1 MFNNLTDTGL
11 EKAEDRLGGGY
22 SPRETDIYTFKIKAA
37 YAGKSQGGAMNVSI
51 IAADSQGEYRETIYI
66 TNRKGENFFVK
77 DGKKVPLPGFTI
89 INDLCL
95 ITTGSPLSE
104 QETEDKVI
112 NLYDYDAKK
121 EVPTTVPMIMALV
134 GTEVSLAIH
143 KNLEDKN
150 TKNSDGE
157 YVPTGETRETNTI
170 GKVFHTET
178 KMTVVEALE
187 GAEEAKFWD
196 AWVEKNQGKVFDR
209 TNKDAAKNGGKP
221 VAGRPAPS
229 TSAKEG
235 GRPSLF
241 GKK

>member
-1 MFNNLTDTGL
+1 MFNNLTDQGL
-11 EKAEDRLGGGY
+11 EKAEDRLGGGF
-22 SPRETDIYTFKIKAA
+22 SVRETDIYTFKIKAA

-51 IAADSQGEYRETIYI
+51 IATDSQGEYRETIYI
-66 TNRKGENFFVK
+66 TNKKGENFFVK

-95 ITTGSPLSE
+95 IATGEPLSE

-121 EVPTTVPMIMALV
+121 EVPTSVPMIMALV
-134 GTEVSLAIH
+134 GAEVSLSVQ

-150 TKNSDGE
+150 AKNDAGE
-157 YVPTGETRETNTI
+157 YVPTGETRDTNTI

-196 AWVEKNQGKVFDR
+196 AWLEKNKGKVFDR
-209 TNKDAAKNGGKP
+209 TKKDTGGGKP
-221 VAGRPAPS
+221 VGTRPAP
-229 TSAKEG
+229 TAGAKESS
-235 GRPSLF
+235 RPSLF

>member
-1 MFNNLTDTGL
+1 MFNNLTDQGL
-11 EKAEDRLGGGY
+11 EKAEDRLGGGF
-22 SPRETDIYTFKIKAA
+22 SVRETDIYTFKIKAA
-37 YAGKSQGGAMNVSI
+37 YAGKSQGGAMNVSL
-51 IAADSQGEYRETIYI
+51 IAVDSQGEYRETIYI

-77 DGKKVPLPGFTI
+77 DGKKIPLPGFTI

-95 ITTGSPLSE
+95 IATGEPLSE
-104 QETEDKVI
+104 QETEEKVI
-112 NLYDYDAKK
+112 NLYDFEAKK
-121 EVPTTVPMIMALV
+121 EVPTSVPMIMALLDA
-134 GTEVSLAIH
+134 EVSLSIQ

-150 TKNSDGE
+150 VKNDAGD
-157 YVPTGETRETNTI
+157 YVPSGETRDTNTI

-196 AWVEKNQGKVFDR
+196 AWLEKNKGKVFDR
-209 TNKDAAKNGGKP
+209 TKKDTGGGKP
-221 VAGRPAPS
+221 VGARPTPTAG
-229 TSAKEG
+229 AKEG

>member
-1 MFNNLTDTGL
+1 MFNNLTDQGL
-11 EKAEDRLGGGY
+11 EKAEDRLGGGF

-37 YAGKSQGGAMNVSI
+37 YAGKSPGGAMNVSL
-51 IAADSQGEYRETIYI
+51 IAVDSQGEYRETIYI
-66 TNRKGENFFVK
+66 TNKKGENFFVK

-95 ITTGSPLSE
+95 IATGEPLSE
-104 QETEDKVI
+104 QETEEKVI
-112 NLYDYDAKK
+112 NLYDFEAKK
-121 EVPTTVPMIMALV
+121 EVPTSVPMIMALV
-134 GTEVSLAIH
+134 DAEVSLSIQ

-150 TKNSDGE
+150 VKNDAGE
-157 YVPTGETRETNTI
+157 YVPSGETRDTNTI

-196 AWVEKNQGKVFDR
+196 AWLEKNKGKVFDR
-209 TNKDAAKNGGKP
+209 TKKDAGGGKP
-221 VAGRPAPS
+221 VGGRPAPS
-229 TSAKEG
+229 AGAKES
-235 GRPSLF
+235 GRPKLF

>member
-1 MFNNLTDTGL
+1 MFNNLTDQGL
-11 EKAEDRLGGGY
+11 EKAEDRLGGGF
-22 SPRETDIYTFKIKAA
+22 SVRETDIYTFKIKAA

-51 IAADSQGEYRETIYI
+51 IATDSQGEYRETIYI
-66 TNRKGENFFVK
+66 TNKKGENFFVK
-77 DGKKVPLPGFTI
+77 DGKKIPLPGFTI

-95 ITTGSPLSE
+95 IATGEPLSE

-112 NLYDYDAKK
+112 NLYDFEAKK
-121 EVPTTVPMIMALV
+121 EVPTSVPMIMALV
-134 GTEVSLAIH
+134 DAEVSLSIQ

-150 TKNSDGE
+150 VKNDAGD
-157 YVPTGETRETNTI
+157 YVPSGEVRDTNTI

-196 AWVEKNQGKVFDR
+196 AWVDKNKGKVFDR
-209 TNKDAAKNGGKP
+209 TKKDTGGGKP
-221 VAGRPAPS
+221 AGARPAP
-229 TSAKEG
+229 TAGAKEA

>member
-1 MFNNLTDTGL
+1 MFNNLTDQGL
-11 EKAEDRLGGGY
+11 EKAEDRLGGGF
-22 SPRETDIYTFKIKAA
+22 SVRETDIYTFKIKAA
-37 YAGKSQGGAMNVSI
+37 YAGKSQSGAMNVSI
-51 IAADSQGEYRETIYI
+51 IATDSQGEYRETIYI
-66 TNRKGENFFVK
+66 TNKKGENFFVK

-95 ITTGSPLSE
+95 IATGEPLSE

-121 EVPTTVPMIMALV
+121 EVPTSVPMIMALV
-134 GTEVSLAIH
+134 GAEVSLSVQ

-150 TKNSDGE
+150 AKNDAGE
-157 YVPTGETRETNTI
+157 YIPTGETRETNTI

-196 AWVEKNQGKVFDR
+196 AWLEKNKGKVFDR
-209 TNKDAAKNGGKP
+209 TKKDTGGGKP
-221 VAGRPAPS
+221 AGARPAP
-229 TSAKEG
+229 TAGAKESS
-235 GRPSLF
+235 RPSLF